1 MRTSV
6 LLFLLTLTACRAFH
20 AEAPTGFAAYE
31 GSDRFRAVSPDGVV
45 YRVRQAPNKPEADL
59 PFWKE
64 ALKKRMLDAG
74 YHLHAEADIKAK
86 GGEPGALL
94 ELSAPLG
101 TVDYSYLVAIYVK
114 GGHIVIAEAAGDVL
128 RVKERHEALVSA
140 LQATELK

>member
-1 MRTSV
+1 MRTSA
-6 LLFLLTLTACRAFH
+6 LFLLVTLAACRVFH

-45 YRVRQAPNKPEADL
+45 YRVRQERNKPEADL

-74 YHLHAEADIKAK
+74 YQVQREGDIKAK

-114 GGHIVIAEAAGDVL
+114 GGHIIIAEAAGDVL
-128 RVKERHEALVSA
+128 RVKDRHDALVAA